1 MCLVASSTCARR
13 LRFSLGPH
21 AFPTA
26 FASAACG
33 TWTHHLWQL
42 STDSVNV
49 LAVASCNPPARALTA
64 MGVTKEVKKAH
75 GCGVRRTSQSRFCEA
90 GDGKTFPKA
99 GDLLR
104 MPGLLRCLLHEP
116 PPEPAFTKSLRM
128 HYTGRFAS
136 SGQVFDS
143 SQGKEPLEFTAG
155 IGQATGPG
163 FQAGICYE
171 EQLSLQ
177 VIRGWDEGDPW
188 IASRRMPDR
197 IRIQPDLI
205 LMRLCKCPKARR
217 PSCSLPLTSRDLP
230 RQDHKMPKSRSY
242 QDRVRDEVWTSWN
255 AESDPTER

>member
-1 MCLVASSTCARR
+1 
-13 LRFSLGPH
+13 
-21 AFPTA
+21 
-26 FASAACG
+26 
-33 TWTHHLWQL
+33 
-42 STDSVNV
+42 
-49 LAVASCNPPARALTA
+49 

-155 IGQATGPG
+155 IGQ
-163 FQAGICYE
+163 
-171 EQLSLQ
+171 
-177 VIRGWDEGDPW
+177 VIRGEKA
-188 IASRRMPDR
+188 IL
-197 IRIQPDLI
+197 LI
-205 LMRLCKCPKARR
+205 TSDFAYGRAGMRGVIPPNANL
-217 PSCSLPLTSRDLP
+217 
-230 RQDHKMPKSRSY
+230 
-242 QDRVRDEVWTSWN
+242 VFEVELLDIN
-255 AESDPTER
+255 PTEKYHPKDRFTRAAGSAHTRLASGRDGPCFELCLLCRCCHPRSESLRLRLNCAQTS